1 MAHDERLLSVF
12 VDESGNFG
20 DPDDPAR
27 YCIVTLV
34 LHDQSVDIS
43 RFVSELDRAN
53 YDLGLD
59 PDMFRFHTAPPMHLA
74 EKRFFGGPRDFKRNF
89 LKKITAKE
97 LR

>member
-1 MAHDERLLSVF
+1 MSHDERLLSVF

-59 PDMFRFHTAPPMHLA
+59 PDMFRCTLPKSASSVVRA
-74 EKRFFGGPRDFKRNF
+74 
-89 LKKITAKE
+89 ISSVTS
-97 LR
+97 

>member
-1 MAHDERLLSVF
+1 MSHDERLLSVF

-59 PDMFRFHTAPPMHLA
+59 PD
-74 EKRFFGGPRDFKRNF
+74 
-89 LKKITAKE
+89 
-97 LR
+97 

>member
-59 PDMFRFHTAPPMHLA
+59 PDMLISSTVAFASTRTSST
-74 EKRFFGGPRDFKRNF
+74 PRNRYS
-89 LKKITAKE
+89 AS
-97 LR
+97 